1 MEFSEYPSVEGGVD
15 RRLVFPR
22 ITWLSKA
29 QFERIIEKCKSAT
42 SVSSSSKEAESM
54 STDSEDV
61 ESTEETVTEIQP
73 FLENNYSIGSRSVR
87 NARHLHQV
95 EKRIYVGKTIPKSP
109 WVQHPNG
116 TGGLVGNEGDR
127 SLPFEFTEMIGNVY
141 KSDEPSDYGKWKIK
155 VTHNGYVF
163 DLDDNFL
170 VLQIKDPNSFFW
182 SSNVDPA
189 STDSNSIYFQF
200 NIKEIPNYAL
210 RASVDK
216 EKCEY
221 NYIGRTIEEDD
232 DVENGGDL
240 MGRSARHKRPKF
252 FSNGKL

>member
-29 QFERIIEKCKSAT
+29 QFERLIDQCKSPKAT
-42 SVSSSSKEAESM
+42 TKDAEA
-54 STDSEDV
+54 
-61 ESTEETVTEIQP
+61 TEATETTENCTEIQP
-73 FLENNYSIGSRSVR
+73 YLENNYSVGSRGVR
-87 NARHLHQV
+87 NARHLHEV
-95 EKRIYVGKTIPKSP
+95 EKRIYIGKTIPKS
-109 WVQHPNG
+109 VDSERN
-116 TGGLVGNEGDR
+116 
-127 SLPFEFTEMIGNVY
+127 LPFEFTEMIGNVF
-141 KSDEPSDYGKWKIK
+141 KSDELSDHGKWKIK

-170 VLQIKDPNSFFW
+170 VLQIKDSNSFFW
-182 SSNVDPA
+182 SSNVDPYSA
-189 STDSNSIYFQF
+189 DSNSIYFQF

-221 NYIGRTIEEDD
+221 NYVGRSIEEEDEPESSD
-232 DVENGGDL
+232 S
-240 MGRSARHKRPKF
+240 MGRPARTKRPKF
-252 FSNGKL
+252 FSNGKLLPPS